1 MIMIWIVLII
11 ISILLLLFFIRLIK
25 INHDKKK
32 YGLYTVVSIKNKKIL
47 SKEEMK
53 KFGGKR
59 RVNPRARNG
68 SHYAIISSID
78 PGTNDIT
85 VNTINSLPENSQ
97 NRKNK
102 VKNGELLPIPRSKTN
117 MSKPNAIHNKS
128 LKKNL
133 LTQENLNIK
142 DVIKDDYHGK
152 KISTSFIPKVRKHI
166 YKNKKQEKMSKLNRK
181 NRHKKY

>member
-1 MIMIWIVLII
+1 MLII
-11 ISILLLLFFIRLIK
+11 IFILLLLFFIRLIK

-32 YGLYTVVSIKNKKIL
+32 YGLYTVVSIKNKKLL

-53 KFGGKR
+53 KFSGKK

-78 PGTNDIT
+78 PETNDIT
-85 VNTINSLPENSQ
+85 LNTINSLPEDSQ

-117 MSKPNAIHNKS
+117 MSKPNAVHNK
-128 LKKNL
+128 LFNKNRQ
-133 LTQENLNIK
+133 TKENLNIK
-142 DVIKDDYHGK
+142 DVISEKYHGK
-152 KISTSFIPKVRKHI
+152 KISSTFIPKIKKHI
-166 YKNKKQEKMSKLNRK
+166 YRNKNQKRISDYNRK
-181 NRHKKY
+181 IRLKKH